1 MCVITVNVC
10 SVKKLLIIL
19 LVLIERC
26 LFRPQLVNVYWN
38 WGAGTKNI
46 SRLCIH
52 IVRVNVVGNQLDR
65 VVFVAVIHT
74 DLESVEEVRRVIRE
88 VKPAV
93 VAVELDHERYEH
105 LSNPS
110 SQDEMPTMPVT
121 GDTAQDL
128 MQQLAIMEQ
137 ALGGITGSNVGDEMM
152 AAIEEGRAINA
163 KIALVDRP
171 MKATVQA
178 MMRVPLDELY
188 GLTNMLPDATKD
200 IEEGGAFDLLDM
212 LKQDGAV
219 DDILEQFRSE
229 FPGLTKVL
237 IEERDQFVANALH
250 FILSDVQGQI
260 VAVLGAG
267 HIQGVKSVL
276 QELFSED

>member
-1 MCVITVNVC
+1 M
-10 SVKKLLIIL
+10 
-19 LVLIERC
+19 
-26 LFRPQLVNVYWN
+26 
-38 WGAGTKNI
+38 
-46 SRLCIH
+46 
-52 IVRVNVVGNQLDR
+52 NVVGNQLDR

-74 DLESVEEVRRVIRE
+74 DLESVDEVRRVVRE

-105 LSNPS
+105 LTNPS
-110 SQDEMPTMPVT
+110 PQDELTPMPLT

-128 MQQLAIMEQ
+128 MQQLAAMEH

-178 MMRVPLDELY
+178 MMRVPLNELY

-200 IEEGGAFDLLDM
+200 IEEGGAFDLMEM

-219 DDILEQFRSE
+219 DDILEEFRSK

-237 IEERDQFVANALH
+237 IEERDQYVANALH
-250 FILSDVQGQI
+250 FILNDTEGMI

-267 HIQGVKSVL
+267 HIQGVKEAL
-276 QELFSED
+276 EELFSED

>member
-1 MCVITVNVC
+1 MSVN
-10 SVKKLLIIL
+10 
-19 LVLIERC
+19 LVGSQFE
-26 LFRPQLVNVYWN
+26 
-38 WGAGTKNI
+38 
-46 SRLCIH
+46 
-52 IVRVNVVGNQLDR
+52 R

-74 DLESVEEVRRVIRE
+74 DLDSVEEVRRVVREIR
-88 VKPAV
+88 PTV

-105 LSNPS
+105 LSNPDAHKEIS
-110 SQDEMPTMPVT
+110 TMPLT

-250 FILSDVQGQI
+250 FILSDVQGKI

-276 QELFSED
+276 QELLSED

>member
-1 MCVITVNVC
+1 M
-10 SVKKLLIIL
+10 
-19 LVLIERC
+19 
-26 LFRPQLVNVYWN
+26 
-38 WGAGTKNI
+38 
-46 SRLCIH
+46 
-52 IVRVNVVGNQLDR
+52 VGNQLER

-88 VKPAV
+88 VKPVV

-152 AAIEEGRAINA
+152 AAIEEGRTINA

-250 FILSDVQGQI
+250 FILSDVQGKI

-276 QELFSED
+276 QELLSED